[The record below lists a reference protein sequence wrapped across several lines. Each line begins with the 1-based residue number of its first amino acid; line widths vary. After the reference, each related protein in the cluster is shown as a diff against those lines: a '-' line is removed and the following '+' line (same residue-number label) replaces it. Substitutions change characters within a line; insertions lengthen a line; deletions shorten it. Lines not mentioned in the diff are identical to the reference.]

1 VRPQARVLGHLIQ
14 LVGKNGIALLTRE
27 QSTAL
32 RLELEAAEV
41 EVTRFERENRPT
53 EPGTAKPVVT
63 PLWAQ
68 VDPLDGIKG

>member
-1 VRPQARVLGHLIQ
+1 MRPLARALGHHIQ

-32 RLELEAAEV
+32 RVELEAAEV
-41 EVTRFERENRPT
+41 EVARYERENRPT
-53 EPGTAKPVVT
+53 EPGPHKLETI

-68 VDPLDGIKG
+68 VDPLVGFKG